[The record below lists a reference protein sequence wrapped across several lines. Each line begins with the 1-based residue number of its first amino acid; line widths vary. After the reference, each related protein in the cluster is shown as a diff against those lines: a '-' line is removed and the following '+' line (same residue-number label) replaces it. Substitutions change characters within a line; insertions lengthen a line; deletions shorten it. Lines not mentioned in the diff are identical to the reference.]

1 MRPKKTASKAA
12 TSRILDALTALYP
25 APVCALNF
33 SNPLQ
38 LLVATMLSAQC
49 TDKRVNLV
57 TPALFAAYP
66 DAAAMAQATQ
76 SAMEELVRT
85 TGFFR
90 NKAKNVIA
98 MAQMLMAHHEG
109 QVPRTLAELVALP
122 GVARKTANVVLGV
135 GFGLCEGVVVDT
147 HVMRLSQ
154 RLGLALGDNPIAI
167 EKELMA
173 CLPKARWVSFSAQL
187 IEHGRAVCVARTPRC
202 SVCTL
207 TKLCPSAQSKPPNG
221 ALPD

>member
-1 MRPKKTASKAA
+1 MMRPKKAANKAA
-12 TSRILDALTALYP
+12 VSRILDALTALYP
-25 APVCALNF
+25 APVCALHF

-57 TPALFAAYP
+57 TPALFAAFP
-66 DAAAMAQATQ
+66 DADAMSQASQ
-76 SAMEELVRT
+76 GAMEELVRT

-109 QVPRTLAELVALP
+109 QVPQTLAELVALP

-154 RLGLALGDNPIAI
+154 RLGLALGDNPTTI

-173 CLPKARWVSFSAQL
+173 CLPKARWVSFSHQL

-207 TKLCPSAQSKPPNG
+207 AKLCPSAQGKP
-221 ALPD
+221 